1 MKRKFIPAVL
11 FFVTM
16 TLAVSV
22 FAKDKSADI
31 KIYQTSQVAGTTL
44 QPGDYKVT
52 LNTTG
57 STANVIFAQ
66 NGKQVATASG
76 QAVQLSKKSNNTAVT
91 VDNSGS
97 VPTISE
103 IDLAGSQT
111 AVSFTSTANA
121 SVSGE

>member
-16 TLAVSV
+16 ALAVSV

-44 QPGDYKVT
+44 QPGNYKVT

-111 AVSFTSTANA
+111 AVMNA
-121 SVSGE
+121 YKAY